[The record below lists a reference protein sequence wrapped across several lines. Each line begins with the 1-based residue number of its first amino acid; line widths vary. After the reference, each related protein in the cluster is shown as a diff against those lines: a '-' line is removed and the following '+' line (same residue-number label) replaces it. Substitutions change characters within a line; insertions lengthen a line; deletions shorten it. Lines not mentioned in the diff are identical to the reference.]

1 MFIKTRQ
8 NRAHLAVASL
18 VVAGITF
25 YQPVAED
32 YPDTYDFTLVYAY
45 GWALVALAVSLFAY
59 NIATY
64 KAHKAEAKH

>member
-1 MFIKTRQ
+1 MFINTRQ
-8 NRAHLAVASL
+8 SRAHSAIAFLLVAV
-18 VVAGITF
+18 VVF

-32 YPDTYDFTLVYAY
+32 YPDTYNFTLVYAY

-64 KAHKAEAKH
+64 KAHKAKASH

>member
-8 NRAHLAVASL
+8 DKAHSAVAL
-18 VVAGITF
+18 LFVAGVVF